1 MKKVCFLFW
10 FLLSFSAYS
19 QLEVKID
26 SIISNDSNKL
36 KRKFSIAYHISNKT
50 DKPLSFFLVPESMI
64 PNAASSMTLFVVYKI
79 YQNHIFQDMDGPFF
93 ERYIREAELLE
104 DFPDHNSPEATE
116 IIKKINEKHKAEYH
130 LILENYKNNGG
141 TSNDESFI
149 VRNYHLLKSKTTL
162 QPGQTK
168 ANTIKTSWNKIRTV
182 NKGDLEYY
190 LDKNDHFDIEL
201 VLDLKK
207 SAFREELSEKEFSE
221 ITKDPNFIQG
231 IFTSNKMKINFGE

>member
-50 DKPLSFFLVPESMI
+50 DKPLSFFLVPERMI

-116 IIKKINEKHKAEYH
+116 IIKKINEKYKAEYH

-141 TSNDESFI
+141 TSTDESFI

-168 ANTIKTSWNKIRTV
+168 AYTIKTSWNKIRTV

-190 LDKNDHFDIEL
+190 LAENDHFDIEL